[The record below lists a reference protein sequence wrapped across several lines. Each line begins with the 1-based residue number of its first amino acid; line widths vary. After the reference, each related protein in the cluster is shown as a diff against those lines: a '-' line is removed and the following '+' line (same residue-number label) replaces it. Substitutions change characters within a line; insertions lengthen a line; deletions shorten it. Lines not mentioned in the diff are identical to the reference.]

1 MPPSGAAP
9 DADPP
14 SGWIEQA
21 APAKLNLYLKVV
33 GRRADGYHLLD
44 SLAGFAS
51 IGDRVRVSAAAQPAF
66 RVQGP
71 FSADVPAGGGAG
83 DNLVVKA
90 VRMLADAVGRPPDIA
105 VDLTKSL
112 PVAAGLG
119 GGSADAAATLRAL
132 AALWEIGED
141 DPRLVEVAA
150 RLGAD
155 VPVCLMSRTGRMR
168 GVGEEVT
175 PVRSLAGLPVLLV
188 NPGVPVSTPDVFRAF
203 AGAFSEPLTAFD
215 LPEDEKA
222 LADWLGSQ
230 GNDLE
235 APAIGLAPVIGDV
248 VTAIGGQAGCRLARM
263 SGSGATCFGLF
274 ATQEECEAAAA
285 RIGEAH
291 PGWWAE
297 AGRLI

>member
-1 MPPSGAAP
+1 MPPSGAAR
-9 DADPP
+9 DTDPP

-21 APAKLNLYLKVV
+21 APAKLNLYLKLV

-51 IGDRVRVSAAAQPAF
+51 IGDRVRVSAAPRPAF
-66 RVQGP
+66 DVRGP
-71 FSADVPAGGGAG
+71 FSADVPAGEGSG

-105 VDLTKSL
+105 VELSKSL

-132 AALWEIGED
+132 AQLWNLAKD
-141 DPRLVEVAA
+141 DPRILDVAA

-155 VPVCLMSRTGRMR
+155 VPVCLLSRTSRMQ

-188 NPGVPVSTPDVFRAF
+188 NPGVPVATPEVFRAF
-203 AGAFSEPLTAFD
+203 AGAFSEPLAAFD
-215 LPEDEKA
+215 LPEDGPA
-222 LADWLGSQ
+222 VAAWLDGQ
-230 GNDLE
+230 GNDLQ
-235 APAIGLAPVIGDV
+235 APAIALVPVIGEV
-248 VTAIGGQAGCRLARM
+248 VTAIRRQAACMLARM

-274 ATQEECEAAAA
+274 ATSEECVAAAA
-285 RIGEAH
+285 RIRESH

-297 AGRLI
+297 DGHLI